1 MDKRVGELQL
11 ENVENISV
19 KQSAEREVNSIKLK
33 VEREQ
38 SEYKMEIERFKSEV
52 GAVRARLKF
61 AEDTVVEGR
70 RQNLQMVEAVASLE
84 TDLVNEK
91 HRRENA
97 EKRKL
102 EEVGRIKE
110 DKIEELEK

>member
-1 MDKRVGELQL
+1 MNKRVGELQL
-11 ENVENISV
+11 ENVENVSA
-19 KQSAEREVNSIKLK
+19 KQAAVREVNSIKLK
-33 VEREQ
+33 LDREQ
-38 SEYKMEIERFKSEV
+38 SEYKMEIERLQSEV

-70 RQNLQMVEAVASLE
+70 RQNLQMVEAVAALE

-97 EKRKL
+97 EKSCKNKR
-102 EEVGRIKE
+102 G
-110 DKIEELEK
+110 